1 MPATTWGHV
10 SQSGLSATKHTASP
24 RMWTIGEHLRSSSG
38 AFHFAGVLHVRHGTG
53 PRHVWVHALTVVT
66 IMQAVISASFA
77 VAKLRSGAQSDVDG
91 TKRRDQRPE
100 LKQPPPPQS
109 LAPWHTLPYMG
120 REVRGCNN
128 PSQGAK
134 LSSFWDLFTARISIY
149 AGTLPG
155 WRVEAQGRQQ
165 TCACTAKVC
174 LICIALAICFQMYD
188 LPNCSC
194 NM

>member
-1 MPATTWGHV
+1 M
-10 SQSGLSATKHTASP
+10 
-24 RMWTIGEHLRSSSG
+24 
-38 AFHFAGVLHVRHGTG
+38 
-53 PRHVWVHALTVVT
+53 HALTVVT
-66 IMQAVISASFA
+66 IMQAVISASFS

-91 TKRRDQRPE
+91 TKRRDQRRE

-134 LSSFWDLFTARISIY
+134 LSRFRDLFTARISIY

-188 LPNCSC
+188 LPNCFDVTQFEGMVLITAGACACSWQEHRRAVKARRTQPKQGGHLHLRLPWHRRQRDRRDGQQR
-194 NM
+194 